1 MELVAEY
8 VGEDGQQR
16 RLQVPCAA
24 DADNADALEGLLTG
38 VARMKELVTE
48 LLGPPGPREAHDQPA
63 AGDDEASDGKLPQP
77 GWKSVCSELNSI
89 QPGLKQSQSPS
100 CKSETHK

>member
-24 DADNADALEGLLTG
+24 DADALEGLLTG

-63 AGDDEASDGKLPQP
+63 AGDEEASDGGDEDGAEDENHVDNKTSAGGRSAKRPKL
-77 GWKSVCSELNSI
+77 SSS
-89 QPGLKQSQSPS
+89 SP
-100 CKSETHK
+100 